1 MYTFPPL
8 QWESLHWPEIKQTR
22 ILNTEWPSNNRT
34 KMRKNLSP
42 ETGKTA
48 PLIFKGPSRTASGS
62 TSRQRE
68 GEFGCSKAW
77 SCGLCRVETGPAA
90 ATKASGM
97 LRAMPHCETLHSAA
111 ENCTELQQRKAA
123 RRTLQ
128 HSSVDGGGRKECR
141 GAAPPAAGQHH
152 LQPMPARRP
161 L

>member
-22 ILNTEWPSNNRT
+22 ILNTEWPSNNKT
-34 KMRKNLSP
+34 EMRKNR
-42 ETGKTA
+42 

-62 TSRQRE
+62 ASRQRE
-68 GEFGCSKAW
+68 GKFGCLKAW